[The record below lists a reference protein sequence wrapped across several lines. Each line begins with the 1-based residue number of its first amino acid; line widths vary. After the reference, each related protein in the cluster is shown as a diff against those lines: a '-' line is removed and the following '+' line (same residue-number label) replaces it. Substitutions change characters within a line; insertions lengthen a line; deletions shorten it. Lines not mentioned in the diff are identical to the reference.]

1 MVRKLSLCG
10 VLQMFQTVIDEYE
23 VFGGA
28 MPYDNNAYYAI
39 DGCVFSYSINA
50 DANHTELSTE
60 PGSYLRFTEISI

>member
-1 MVRKLSLCG
+1 
-10 VLQMFQTVIDEYE
+10 MFQTVIDEYE

-28 MPYDNNAYYAI
+28 MQYDNNAYYAI

-50 DANHTELSTE
+50 DDHTELSTE